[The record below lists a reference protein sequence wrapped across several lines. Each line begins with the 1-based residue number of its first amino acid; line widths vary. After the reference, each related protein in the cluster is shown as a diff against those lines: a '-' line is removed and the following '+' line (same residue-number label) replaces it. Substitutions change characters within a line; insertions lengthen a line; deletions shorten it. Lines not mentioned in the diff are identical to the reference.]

1 MFNIYCPYIR
11 FFLPKYL
18 GVNGDLW
25 LGFRWTWPKKNSCT
39 ERKIWNIIF
48 YLYWQCLA
56 GFFSR
61 IRIRIF
67 FLSDPDPDSGKK
79 VRSVQKDPD
88 PKHCLSTQYAVPPY
102 THIHS
107 KLCIYV
113 RVIYTCAIHYN
124 MHITLIDWYP
134 VYMYSGVVYSYAYLP
149 IGRWAS
155 DTWIFNS
162 LFGSIAIV

>member
-1 MFNIYCPYIR
+1 MKYNFLLVLTVFGR
-11 FFLPKYL
+11 VFFTDP
-18 GVNGDLW
+18 D
-25 LGFRWTWPKKNSCT
+25 PD
-39 ERKIWNIIF
+39 
-48 YLYWQCLA
+48 
-56 GFFSR
+56 
-61 IRIRIF
+61 F

-124 MHITLIDWYP
+124 MHITLID
-134 VYMYSGVVYSYAYLP
+134 
-149 IGRWAS
+149 
-155 DTWIFNS
+155 
-162 LFGSIAIV
+162 